1 MYLTLSL
8 YRTGTYN
15 GTYST
20 YIRTVVYTVKGS
32 GAYCACVRVSYSTY

>member
-8 YRTGTYN
+8 YVPYGYVQRHVQ
-15 GTYST
+15 